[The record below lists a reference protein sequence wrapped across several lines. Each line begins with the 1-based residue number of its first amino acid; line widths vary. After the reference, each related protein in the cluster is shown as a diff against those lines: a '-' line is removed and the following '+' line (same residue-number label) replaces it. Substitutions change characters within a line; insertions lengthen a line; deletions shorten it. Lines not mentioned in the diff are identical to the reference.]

1 MAHRGLFPLLYG
13 LNLSKTAMTLGRKII
28 FRTVYSV
35 LPKGEVFAEG
45 KVGVVLRRTAM
56 PNGDSVGHLVQRT
69 SEVIDRV
76 KHDARYVIRKTHV
89 KQKMMGTAAIRIVID
104 RIGVWLISREEVDLG
119 FEICDMVICATEN
132 AFRAGEDVSDG
143 VIRSHKKP

>member
-1 MAHRGLFPLLYG
+1 
-13 LNLSKTAMTLGRKII
+13 
-28 FRTVYSV
+28 
-35 LPKGEVFAEG
+35 
-45 KVGVVLRRTAM
+45 M